1 MSGPVQPPSRR
12 TIARLLIDGAFLT
25 VMLVPLGLAVIIL
38 SGMKNQYADFLA
50 QFAGPALLGAAALTA
65 VLAVA
70 RLKHSAILG
79 GVATLLLGIAVWPQW
94 APSGPRAET
103 GAPVIRLYFSN
114 THVLNADV
122 AAITASIAE
131 AKPDV
136 VVLTEL
142 GPETTAALD
151 RVLLAWPNRA
161 QVGPTIVASRWP
173 LEPFESPADGLDA
186 SVAQVQTPLGK
197 MTIVGAH
204 LTRPWPFTE
213 SWGQISQT
221 MALQARLAGHPGPK
235 LVAGDFNSVSSARI
249 GDQIRN
255 DIGLHPAPGFP
266 GTWPTEAP
274 AVAGITIDQ
283 VYASD
288 DLAFVSRRL
297 GLKNGSDHR
306 PVVVEVT
313 RAAR

>member
-1 MSGPVQPPSRR
+1 MSGAVHLPSRR
-12 TIARLLIDGAFLT
+12 TVARLLIDGAFLT
-25 VMLVPLGLAVIIL
+25 VMVVPLGLAVVAL

-50 QFAGPALLGAAALTA
+50 QFAGPALLGTAALTA

-79 GVATLLLGIAVWPQW
+79 AGAAVLLGVAVWPQW
-94 APSGPRAET
+94 APAGPRAEK
-103 GAPVIRLYFSN
+103 GAPVVRVYFSN
-114 THVLNADV
+114 THVFNDDV
-122 AAITASIAE
+122 PAITASIRE

-136 VVLTEL
+136 VILTEL
-142 GPETTAALD
+142 GEATTRALD
-151 RVLLAWPNRA
+151 QVLADWPHRA
-161 QVGPTIVASRWP
+161 LVGPTLVASRWP
-173 LEPFESPADGLDA
+173 LTPFESPADGLDA
-186 SVAQVQTPLGK
+186 SVAEAETPLGK
-197 MTIVGAH
+197 ITLVGSH
-204 LTRPWPFTE
+204 LTRPWPFVE

-249 GDQIRN
+249 GRQVRD

-266 GTWPTEAP
+266 GTWPTDAP
-274 AVAGITIDQ
+274 SIAGITIDQ
-283 VYASD
+283 VYASQ

-313 RAAR
+313 RAVR